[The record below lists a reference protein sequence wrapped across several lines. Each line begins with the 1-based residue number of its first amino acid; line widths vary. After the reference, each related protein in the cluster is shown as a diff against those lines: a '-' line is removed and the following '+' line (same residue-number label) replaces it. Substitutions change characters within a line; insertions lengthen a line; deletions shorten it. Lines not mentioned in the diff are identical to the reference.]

1 MAVLT
6 QAVLTAVLTLIG
18 GCLLFLFSQ
27 FIAEGIIKPYIEY
40 RKVLADIS
48 YTLIYHANIIVT
60 APAGSKREEH
70 AEISERLRQLSA
82 RLRSAI
88 TALPF
93 HELMRLFQLVPLQER
108 IHEAAARLIRIS
120 NLLLETEQKRHD
132 EIRQDMASIGA
143 LLRIDVAKE
152 K

>member
-1 MAVLT
+1 MLTTALILIAVC
-6 QAVLTAVLTLIG
+6 A
-18 GCLLFLFSQ
+18 LLVISQ
-27 FIAEGIIKPYIEY
+27 LASEGIIKPYVEY
-40 RKVLADIS
+40 RKVLAEIS
-48 YTLIYHANIIVT
+48 YTLIYYANLIVS
-60 APAGSKREEH
+60 APAHSKRDEQ

-93 HELMRLFQLVPLQER
+93 HELMRLLQLVPSQER
-108 IHEAAARLIRIS
+108 IQDAAVRLVRMS

-132 EIRQDMASIGA
+132 EIRQDMAAIEA

>member
-1 MAVLT
+1 MT
-6 QAVLTAVLTLIG
+6 TALIVI
-18 GCLLFLFSQ
+18 CLFGLLLISQ
-27 FIAEGIIKPYIEY
+27 LASEGIIKPYVEY
-40 RKVLADIS
+40 RKVLAEIS
-48 YTLIYHANIIVT
+48 YTLIYHANLIVS
-60 APAGSKREEH
+60 APAHSKRDEQ

-93 HELMRLFQLVPLQER
+93 HELMRLFQLVPPQER
-108 IHEAAARLIRIS
+108 IQDAAARLVRIS

-132 EIRQDMASIGA
+132 EIRQDMAAVGA
-143 LLRIDVAKE
+143 LLKIDVARE

>member
-1 MAVLT
+1 M
-6 QAVLTAVLTLIG
+6 LTAALTLIAVFLV
-18 GCLLFLFSQ
+18 LLVSQ
-27 FIAEGIIKPYIEY
+27 LASEGIIKPYVEY

-48 YTLIYHANIIVT
+48 YTLIYYANIIVST
-60 APAGSKREEH
+60 PAHSKRDEQ

-93 HELMRLFQLVPLQER
+93 YELMRLFGLVPPEAR
-108 IHEAAARLIRIS
+108 IHDAAARLIRIS

-132 EIRQDMASIGA
+132 EIRQDLAAIGT
-143 LLRIDVAKE
+143 LLQIDVAKE

>member
-1 MAVLT
+1 MVTTVLIVLCVAVLLFVS
-6 QAVLTAVLTLIG
+6 QLT
-18 GCLLFLFSQ
+18 S
-27 FIAEGIIKPYIEY
+27 EGIIKPYLEY
-40 RKVLADIS
+40 RKVLSEIS
-48 YTLIYHANIIVT
+48 YTLIYYANIIIS
-60 APAGSKREEH
+60 APAHSKRDEQ

-93 HELMRLFQLVPLQER
+93 EKLMRLFQLVPPPER
-108 IHEAAARLIRIS
+108 IQDASNRLVRMS

-132 EIRQDMASIGA
+132 EIRQDMAAIGA
-143 LLRIDVAKE
+143 LLQIDVARE

>member
-1 MAVLT
+1 MFVAVL
-6 QAVLTAVLTLIG
+6 
-18 GCLLFLFSQ
+18 LLVSQ
-27 FIAEGIIKPYIEY
+27 LASEGIIKPYVEY
-40 RKVLADIS
+40 RKVLAELS
-48 YTLIYHANIIVT
+48 YTLIYYANLIIA
-60 APAGSKREEH
+60 APAHSKRDEQ

-93 HELMRLFQLVPLQER
+93 HELMRLFQLIPPQER
-108 IHEAAARLIRIS
+108 IQDAANRLVRMS

-132 EIRQDMASIGA
+132 EIRQDMAAIGA
-143 LLRIDVAKE
+143 LLQIDVAKE

>member
-1 MAVLT
+1 M
-6 QAVLTAVLTLIG
+6 LTAAVTLTVVFVL
-18 GCLLFLFSQ
+18 LLVSQ
-27 FIAEGIIKPYIEY
+27 LASEGIIKPYVEY

-48 YTLIYHANIIVT
+48 YTLIYYANIIVS
-60 APAGSKREEH
+60 APAHSKRDEQ

-88 TALPF
+88 TALPVRD
-93 HELMRLFQLVPLQER
+93 LMRLLQLIPPQER
-108 IHEAAARLIRIS
+108 IQDAANRLVRIS

-132 EIRQDMASIGA
+132 EIRQDMAGIGA
-143 LLRIDVAKE
+143 ILQIDVARE

>member
-1 MAVLT
+1 M
-6 QAVLTAVLTLIG
+6 LTAALTLIAVFVV
-18 GCLLFLFSQ
+18 LLVSQ
-27 FIAEGIIKPYIEY
+27 LASEGIIKPYFEY
-40 RKVLADIS
+40 RKVLAEIS
-48 YTLIYHANIIVT
+48 YSLIYYANIIVS
-60 APAGSKREEH
+60 APAHSKRDEQ

-93 HELMRLFQLVPLQER
+93 QELMRLLQFVPSQAR
-108 IHEAAARLIRIS
+108 IQDAAARLIRMS

-132 EIRQDMASIGA
+132 EIRQDMAAIGQ
-143 LLRIDVAKE
+143 LLQIDVAKE

>member
-1 MAVLT
+1 MLTTFVILICVAVL
-6 QAVLTAVLTLIG
+6 
-18 GCLLFLFSQ
+18 LFVSQ
-27 FIAEGIIKPYIEY
+27 LASEGVIKPYIEY

-48 YTLIYHANIIVT
+48 YTLIYYANLIVS
-60 APAGSKREEH
+60 APAHSKREEQ
-70 AEISERLRQLSA
+70 AEISEKLRQLSA

-93 HELMRLFQLVPLQER
+93 HELMRLLQLVPPQER
-108 IHEAAARLIRIS
+108 IQDAAARLVRMS

-132 EIRQDMASIGA
+132 EIRQDMAAIGA
-143 LLRIDVAKE
+143 LLQIDVAKE

>member
-1 MAVLT
+1 VI
-6 QAVLTAVLTLIG
+6 TAFLTLIAIG
-18 GCLLFLFSQ
+18 ALFLVSQ
-27 FIAEGIIKPYIEY
+27 FVAEGIIKPYVEY

-48 YTLIYHANIIVT
+48 YTLIYYAHIIISE
-60 APAGSKREEH
+60 PASWKRDEQ

-82 RLRSAI
+82 RLRAAI

-93 HELMRLFQLVPLQER
+93 HELMRLFQLVPQQDR
-108 IHEAAARLIRIS
+108 IHDAAARLIRMS

-132 EIRQDMASIGA
+132 EIRQDMAAIGS
-143 LLRIDVAKE
+143 LLQIDVARE

>member
-1 MAVLT
+1 MLAAVLILVG
-6 QAVLTAVLTLIG
+6 AG
-18 GCLLFLFSQ
+18 LLFLVSQ
-27 FIAEGIIKPYIEY
+27 FAAEGIIKPYVEY

-48 YTLIYHANIIVT
+48 YTLIYYANIIVS
-60 APAGSKREEH
+60 APAHSKRDEQ

-93 HELMRLFQLVPLQER
+93 HELMRLFRLVPPQER
-108 IHEAAARLIRIS
+108 IQDAAARLIRMS

-132 EIRQDMASIGA
+132 EIRQDMAAIGA
-143 LLRIDVAKE
+143 LLQIDVARE

>member
-1 MAVLT
+1 M
-6 QAVLTAVLTLIG
+6 LTATLPLIVVFVL
-18 GCLLFLFSQ
+18 LLVSQ
-27 FIAEGIIKPYIEY
+27 LASEGIIKPYVEY
-40 RKVLADIS
+40 RKVLAEIS
-48 YTLIYHANIIVT
+48 YTLIYFAPLIVS
-60 APAGSKREEH
+60 APAHSKRDEQ

-93 HELMRLFQLVPLQER
+93 HDLMRLLKLVPPQER
-108 IHEAAARLIRIS
+108 IQDAANRLVRIS

-132 EIRQDMASIGA
+132 EIRQDMAAIGS
-143 LLRIDVAKE
+143 LLQIDVAKE

>member
-1 MAVLT
+1 M
-6 QAVLTAVLTLIG
+6 LTAALILVG
-18 GCLLFLFSQ
+18 AGLLFLVSQ
-27 FIAEGIIKPYIEY
+27 FVAEGIIKPYVEY

-48 YTLIYHANIIVT
+48 YTLIYYAHIIISE
-60 APAGSKREEH
+60 PASWKRDEQ

-82 RLRSAI
+82 RLRAAI

-93 HELMRLFQLVPLQER
+93 HELMRSFQLVPPQDR
-108 IHEAAARLIRIS
+108 IQDAANRLIRMS

-132 EIRQDMASIGA
+132 EIRQDMAAIGS
-143 LLRIDVAKE
+143 LLQIDVAKE

>member
-1 MAVLT
+1 M
-6 QAVLTAVLTLIG
+6 LTAAFIVIG
-18 GCLLFLFSQ
+18 VGVLLFLSQ
-27 FIAEGIIKPYIEY
+27 LAGEGIIKPYVEY

-48 YTLIYHANIIVT
+48 YTLIYYANIIISV
-60 APAGSKREEH
+60 PAHAKRLEQ
-70 AEISERLRQLSA
+70 AEISERLRQISA

-93 HELMRLFQLVPLQER
+93 HGLMRRLRLIPPQER
-108 IHEAAARLIRIS
+108 IQDAANRLVRIS

-132 EIRQDMASIGA
+132 EIRQDMAAIGSI
-143 LLRIDVAKE
+143 LEIDVARE

>member
-1 MAVLT
+1 M
-6 QAVLTAVLTLIG
+6 LTAVPILVG
-18 GCLLFLFSQ
+18 AGLLFLASQ
-27 FIAEGIIKPYIEY
+27 FAAEGIIKPYVEY
-40 RKVLADIS
+40 RKVLAEIS
-48 YTLIYHANIIVT
+48 YALIYYANIIIS

-82 RLRSAI
+82 RLRSAV

-93 HELMRLFQLVPLQER
+93 HELMRLFKLIPSQDRV
-108 IHEAAARLIRIS
+108 HDAAARLIRMS

-132 EIRQDMASIGA
+132 EIRQDMAAIGA
-143 LLRIDVAKE
+143 LLKIDVAKE

>member
-1 MAVLT
+1 MI
-6 QAVLTAVLTLIG
+6 TALLTLIVVG
-18 GCLLFLFSQ
+18 VLFLVSQ
-27 FIAEGIIKPYIEY
+27 FAAEGIIKPYVEY

-48 YTLIYHANIIVT
+48 FTLIYYGSLIVST
-60 APAGSKREEH
+60 PAHSKRDEQS
-70 AEISERLRQLSA
+70 EISERLRQLSA

-93 HELMRLFQLVPLQER
+93 HDLMRML
-108 IHEAAARLIRIS
+108 RLIPSQDTVYDAATRLVRMS

-132 EIRQDMASIGA
+132 EIRQDMATIG
-143 LLRIDVAKE
+143 LLLKIDVAKE

>member
-1 MAVLT
+1 VTTFLI
-6 QAVLTAVLTLIG
+6 LIG
-18 GCLLFLFSQ
+18 VCVLLLISQ
-27 FIAEGIIKPYIEY
+27 LASEGIIKPYVEY
-40 RKVLADIS
+40 RKVLADIT
-48 YTLIYHANIIVT
+48 YTLIYHANIIVS

-93 HELMRLFQLVPLQER
+93 HELMRLFQLVPRQEH
-108 IHEAAARLIRIS
+108 IHDAAARLIRMS

-132 EIRQDMASIGA
+132 EIRQDMAAIGA
-143 LLRIDVAKE
+143 LLQIDVAKE

>member
-1 MAVLT
+1 VI
-6 QAVLTAVLTLIG
+6 TAFLTLIAIG
-18 GCLLFLFSQ
+18 ALFLVSQ
-27 FIAEGIIKPYIEY
+27 FVAEGIIKPYVEY

-48 YTLIYHANIIVT
+48 YTLIYYAHIIISE
-60 APAGSKREEH
+60 PASWKRDEQ

-82 RLRSAI
+82 RLRAAI

-93 HELMRLFQLVPLQER
+93 HELMRLFQLVPAQVR
-108 IHEAAARLIRIS
+108 IQDAAARLIRMS

-132 EIRQDMASIGA
+132 EIRQDMAAIGS
-143 LLRIDVAKE
+143 LLQIDVARE

>member
-1 MAVLT
+1 VI
-6 QAVLTAVLTLIG
+6 TAFLTLIAVG
-18 GCLLFLFSQ
+18 ALFLVSQ
-27 FIAEGIIKPYIEY
+27 FVAEGIIKPYVEY

-48 YTLIYHANIIVT
+48 YTLIYYAHIIISE
-60 APAGSKREEH
+60 PASWKRDEQ

-82 RLRSAI
+82 RLRAAI

-93 HELMRLFQLVPLQER
+93 HELMRLFQLVPQQDR
-108 IHEAAARLIRIS
+108 IHDAAARLIRMS

-132 EIRQDMASIGA
+132 EIRQDMAAIGS
-143 LLRIDVAKE
+143 LLQIDVARE